1 MNYFIYFTSV
11 RFKSIT
17 VFFFHAHMHLEYHS
31 KDNYKSKHISH
42 ETGLLLWIKNN
53 WSYDNHK
60 AATLE
65 ESTNKAWSLSDNFR
79 FE

>member
-1 MNYFIYFTSV
+1 
-11 RFKSIT
+11 
-17 VFFFHAHMHLEYHS
+17 MHLEYHS

-42 ETGLLLWIKNN
+42 ETGLLLWIENN

-65 ESTNKAWSLSDNFR
+65 ESTKHGHYLIILDSSRSKESQSLSSLSR
-79 FE
+79 LKYPSY